1 MKNKQLNEFDHLH
14 VSKQAKT
21 ELLTQI
27 QKRQA
32 KNSRKFSLLSKVLVS
47 LALIGI
53 FMIYTASQSGSQFL
67 DYERYLT
74 ISASEVEYPLQKN
87 QQAMEELDV
96 QFDLGLISESE
107 YQQRMAALREDQA
120 ELLKKQ
126 VELKQ
131 EYKLDQPLDLN
142 QIKFS
147 QDTARDQQLKDFYLQ
162 KTTLDNKTA
171 DLLNKNDELMA
182 LYESGQIDWQTY
194 IDRKQPLEQQQHDL
208 SAEKDQWENS
218 YAQTDSN
225 YQKLYEQKKLL
236 EQQTEA
242 LEIEEDQ
249 LKEQYKQGLISKT
262 EYQQQKEALEQ
273 KEDALDHQE
282 DQLDDLEDTIE
293 DQEDDEIDDNSDKID
308 TGDDSALDND
318 DEDDNELDE
327 KDEEYENRGNSDKEN
342 ENDNKETETED
353 DDIEDEN
360 DDD

>member
-32 KNSRKFSLLSKVLVS
+32 KNSRRFPLLSKVLVS
-47 LALIGI
+47 FALIGI
-53 FMIYTASQSGSQFL
+53 FMIYTASQTGSQFL

-107 YQQRMAALREDQA
+107 YQQRMAALRKDQA

-147 QDTARDQQLKDFYLQ
+147 QDTARDQHLKDFYLQ

-171 DLLNKNDELMA
+171 PVRLIGKHTL
-182 LYESGQIDWQTY
+182 T
-194 IDRKQPLEQQQHDL
+194 
-208 SAEKDQWENS
+208 ENS
-218 YAQTDSN
+218 
-225 YQKLYEQKKLL
+225 
-236 EQQTEA
+236 
-242 LEIEEDQ
+242 
-249 LKEQYKQGLISKT
+249 
-262 EYQQQKEALEQ
+262 
-273 KEDALDHQE
+273 
-282 DQLDDLEDTIE
+282 
-293 DQEDDEIDDNSDKID
+293 
-308 TGDDSALDND
+308 
-318 DEDDNELDE
+318 
-327 KDEEYENRGNSDKEN
+327 R
-342 ENDNKETETED
+342 
-353 DDIEDEN
+353 
-360 DDD
+360 

>member
-32 KNSRKFSLLSKVLVS
+32 KNSRRFPLLSKVLVS
-47 LALIGI
+47 FALIVI
-53 FMIYTASQSGSQFL
+53 FMIYTASQTGSQFL

-107 YQQRMAALREDQA
+107 YQQRMAALRKDQA

-236 EQQTEA
+236 EQQAEA

-282 DQLDDLEDTIE
+282 DQLDDLEDAIE
-293 DQEDDEIDDNSDKID
+293 DQEDDDEYDM
-308 TGDDSALDND
+308 D
-318 DEDDNELDE
+318 DEEKELDE
-327 KDEEYENRGNSDKEN
+327 KDEEYENRGNSDKEK
-342 ENDNKETETED
+342 EKDNKETETED
-353 DDIEDEN
+353 DDIENEN

>member
-32 KNSRKFSLLSKVLVS
+32 KNSRRFPLLSKVLVS
-47 LALIGI
+47 FALIGI
-53 FMIYTASQSGSQFL
+53 FMIYTASQTGSQFL

-107 YQQRMAALREDQA
+107 YQQRMAALRKDQA

-162 KTTLDNKTA
+162 TSIHWIARAYRNNSSQCNSMAELLLPQAGKTV
-171 DLLNKNDELMA
+171 
-182 LYESGQIDWQTY
+182 
-194 IDRKQPLEQQQHDL
+194 
-208 SAEKDQWENS
+208 
-218 YAQTDSN
+218 SN
-225 YQKLYEQKKLL
+225 LCR
-236 EQQTEA
+236 
-242 LEIEEDQ
+242 EI
-249 LKEQYKQGLISKT
+249 S
-262 EYQQQKEALEQ
+262 
-273 KEDALDHQE
+273 
-282 DQLDDLEDTIE
+282 
-293 DQEDDEIDDNSDKID
+293 
-308 TGDDSALDND
+308 
-318 DEDDNELDE
+318 
-327 KDEEYENRGNSDKEN
+327 R
-342 ENDNKETETED
+342 
-353 DDIEDEN
+353 
-360 DDD
+360 

>member
-1 MKNKQLNEFDHLH
+1 MKDKQLNDFGHMH

-32 KNSRKFSLLSKVLVS
+32 KNSRRFPLLSKVLVS
-47 LALIGI
+47 FALIVI
-53 FMIYTASQSGSQFL
+53 FMIYTASQTGSQFL

-107 YQQRMAALREDQA
+107 YQQRMAALRKDQA

-236 EQQTEA
+236 EQQAEA

-282 DQLDDLEDTIE
+282 DQLDDLEDAIE
-293 DQEDDEIDDNSDKID
+293 DQEDDDEYDM
-308 TGDDSALDND
+308 D
-318 DEDDNELDE
+318 DEEKELDE
-327 KDEEYENRGNSDKEN
+327 KDEEYENRGNSDKEK
-342 ENDNKETETED
+342 EKDNKETETED

>member
-32 KNSRKFSLLSKVLVS
+32 KNSRRFPLLSKVLVS
-47 LALIGI
+47 FALIGI
-53 FMIYTASQSGSQFL
+53 FMIYTAPQTGSQFL

-107 YQQRMAALREDQA
+107 YQQRMAALRKDQA

-236 EQQTEA
+236 EQQAEA

-282 DQLDDLEDTIE
+282 DQLDDLEDAIE
-293 DQEDDEIDDNSDKID
+293 NQEDDEYDM
-308 TGDDSALDND
+308 D
-318 DEDDNELDE
+318 DEENELDE
-327 KDEEYENRGNSDKEN
+327 KDEEYENRGNSDKEK
-342 ENDNKETETED
+342 EKDNKETETED
-353 DDIEDEN
+353 DDIEDQN

>member
-27 QKRQA
+27 QNRQA
-32 KNSRKFSLLSKVLVS
+32 KNSRRFPLLSKVLVS

-53 FMIYTASQSGSQFL
+53 FMIYTASQTGSQFL

-107 YQQRMAALREDQA
+107 YQQKMAALRKDQA

-147 QDTARDQQLKDFYLQ
+147 QDNARDQQLKDFYLQ

-236 EQQTEA
+236 EQQAEA

-282 DQLDDLEDTIE
+282 DQLDDLEDAIE
-293 DQEDDEIDDNSDKID
+293 DQEDED
-308 TGDDSALDND
+308 D
-318 DEDDNELDE
+318 DEYDMDDEENELDE
-327 KDEEYENRGNSDKEN
+327 KDEEYENRGNSDKEK
-342 ENDNKETETED
+342 EKDNKETETED
-353 DDIEDEN
+353 DDIEDQN

>member
-1 MKNKQLNEFDHLH
+1 MKNKQLNEFDHLY

-27 QKRQA
+27 KKRQA
-32 KNSRKFSLLSKVLVS
+32 KDPRRFPLLTKILVS

-53 FMIYTASQSGSQFL
+53 FMIYTASQTGSQFL

-96 QFDLGLISESE
+96 QFDLELISEAE
-107 YQQRMAALREDQA
+107 YQQKMAALRKDKE

-126 VELKQ
+126 IELKQ
-131 EYKLDQPLDLN
+131 EYKLDQQLDLN

-147 QDTARDQQLKDFYLQ
+147 HDTVRDQQLKEFYLQ
-162 KTTLDNKTA
+162 ITELDNKTA

-208 SAEKDQWENS
+208 SAEKEQWENS

-236 EQQTEA
+236 EQQAEA

-249 LKEQYKQGLISKT
+249 LKEQYQQGLISKT
-262 EYQQQKEALEQ
+262 EYKQQKEALEL

-282 DQLDDLEDTIE
+282 DQLDDWEDVME
-293 DQEDDEIDDNSDKID
+293 NQEDDDEYDM
-308 TGDDSALDND
+308 ND
-318 DEDDNELDE
+318 EENELD
-327 KDEEYENRGNSDKEN
+327 DEENENRENSDKEK
-342 ENDNKETETED
+342 EKDKKETEEKKESETED
-353 DDIEDEN
+353 DDDAEDEN

>member
-32 KNSRKFSLLSKVLVS
+32 KNSRRFPLLSKVLVS
-47 LALIGI
+47 FALIGI
-53 FMIYTASQSGSQFL
+53 FMIYTASQTGSQFL

-107 YQQRMAALREDQA
+107 YQQRMAALRKDQA

-171 DLLNKNDELMA
+171 DLLTKNDELMA
-182 LYESGQIDWQTY
+182 LYESGQSC
-194 IDRKQPLEQQQHDL
+194 L
-208 SAEKDQWENS
+208 
-218 YAQTDSN
+218 
-225 YQKLYEQKKLL
+225 LY
-236 EQQTEA
+236 T
-242 LEIEEDQ
+242 
-249 LKEQYKQGLISKT
+249 S
-262 EYQQQKEALEQ
+262 
-273 KEDALDHQE
+273 
-282 DQLDDLEDTIE
+282 
-293 DQEDDEIDDNSDKID
+293 
-308 TGDDSALDND
+308 
-318 DEDDNELDE
+318 
-327 KDEEYENRGNSDKEN
+327 RCV
-342 ENDNKETETED
+342 
-353 DDIEDEN
+353 
-360 DDD
+360 

>member
-32 KNSRKFSLLSKVLVS
+32 KNSRRFPLLSKVLVS

-107 YQQRMAALREDQA
+107 YQQKMAALRKDQA

-236 EQQTEA
+236 EQQAEA

-282 DQLDDLEDTIE
+282 DQLDDLEDAIE
-293 DQEDDEIDDNSDKID
+293 DQEEDDEYDM
-308 TGDDSALDND
+308 D
-318 DEDDNELDE
+318 DEENELDE
-327 KDEEYENRGNSDKEN
+327 KDEEYENRGNSDKEK
-342 ENDNKETETED
+342 EKDNKETETED
-353 DDIEDEN
+353 DDIEDQN

>member
-32 KNSRKFSLLSKVLVS
+32 KNSRRFPLLSKVLVS

-107 YQQRMAALREDQA
+107 YQQKLAALRKDQA

-236 EQQTEA
+236 EQQAEA

-282 DQLDDLEDTIE
+282 DQLDDLEDAIE
-293 DQEDDEIDDNSDKID
+293 DQEEDDDEYDM
-308 TGDDSALDND
+308 D
-318 DEDDNELDE
+318 DEENELDE
-327 KDEEYENRGNSDKEN
+327 KDEEYENRGNSDKEK
-342 ENDNKETETED
+342 EKDNKETETED
-353 DDIEDEN
+353 DDIEDQN

>member
-32 KNSRKFSLLSKVLVS
+32 KNSRRFPLLSKVLVS

-107 YQQRMAALREDQA
+107 YQQKMAALRKDQA

-147 QDTARDQQLKDFYLQ
+147 QDTARDQHLKDFYL
-162 KTTLDNKTA
+162 
-171 DLLNKNDELMA
+171 
-182 LYESGQIDWQTY
+182 
-194 IDRKQPLEQQQHDL
+194 
-208 SAEKDQWENS
+208 
-218 YAQTDSN
+218 
-225 YQKLYEQKKLL
+225 
-236 EQQTEA
+236 
-242 LEIEEDQ
+242 
-249 LKEQYKQGLISKT
+249 
-262 EYQQQKEALEQ
+262 
-273 KEDALDHQE
+273 
-282 DQLDDLEDTIE
+282 
-293 DQEDDEIDDNSDKID
+293 
-308 TGDDSALDND
+308 
-318 DEDDNELDE
+318 
-327 KDEEYENRGNSDKEN
+327 
-342 ENDNKETETED
+342 
-353 DDIEDEN
+353 
-360 DDD
+360 

>member
-32 KNSRKFSLLSKVLVS
+32 KNSRRFPLLSKVLVS
-47 LALIGI
+47 FALIGI
-53 FMIYTASQSGSQFL
+53 FMIYTASQTGSQFL

-96 QFDLGLISESE
+96 QFHLGLISESE
-107 YQQRMAALREDQA
+107 YQQRMAALRKDQA

-236 EQQTEA
+236 EQQAEA

-282 DQLDDLEDTIE
+282 DQLDDLEDAIE
-293 DQEDDEIDDNSDKID
+293 NQEDDEYDM
-308 TGDDSALDND
+308 D
-318 DEDDNELDE
+318 DEENELDE
-327 KDEEYENRGNSDKEN
+327 KDEEYENRGNSDKEK
-342 ENDNKETETED
+342 EKDNKETETED
-353 DDIEDEN
+353 DDIEDQN

>member
-32 KNSRKFSLLSKVLVS
+32 KNSRRFPLLSKVLVS
-47 LALIGI
+47 FALIGI
-53 FMIYTASQSGSQFL
+53 FMIYTASQTGSQFL

-107 YQQRMAALREDQA
+107 YQQRMAALRKDQA

-236 EQQTEA
+236 EQQAEA

-282 DQLDDLEDTIE
+282 DQLDDLEDAIE
-293 DQEDDEIDDNSDKID
+293 NQEDDEYDM
-308 TGDDSALDND
+308 D
-318 DEDDNELDE
+318 DEENELDE
-327 KDEEYENRGNSDKEN
+327 KDEEYENRGNSDKEK
-342 ENDNKETETED
+342 EKDNKETETED
-353 DDIEDEN
+353 DDIEDQN

>member
-32 KNSRKFSLLSKVLVS
+32 KNSRRFPLLSKVLVS

-74 ISASEVEYPLQKN
+74 ISASEIEYPLQKN

-107 YQQRMAALREDQA
+107 YQQKMAALREDQA

-262 EYQQQKEALEQ
+262 EYKQQKEALEQ

-282 DQLDDLEDTIE
+282 DQLDDLEDAIE
-293 DQEDDEIDDNSDKID
+293 DQEDDYEYDMD
-308 TGDDSALDND
+308 D
-318 DEDDNELDE
+318 DEKGPDK
-327 KDEEYENRGNSDKEN
+327 KDKDKEN
-342 ENDNKETETED
+342 RKNLEKEKNKEKKEKEENKETETED

>member
-32 KNSRKFSLLSKVLVS
+32 KNSRRFPLLSKVLVS
-47 LALIGI
+47 FALIGI
-53 FMIYTASQSGSQFL
+53 FMFYTASQSGSQFL

-107 YQQRMAALREDQA
+107 YQQRMTALRKDQA

-236 EQQTEA
+236 EQQAEA

-282 DQLDDLEDTIE
+282 DQLDDLEDAIE
-293 DQEDDEIDDNSDKID
+293 DQEEDDDEYDM
-308 TGDDSALDND
+308 D
-318 DEDDNELDE
+318 DEENELDE
-327 KDEEYENRGNSDKEN
+327 KDEEYENRGNSDKEK

>member
-32 KNSRKFSLLSKVLVS
+32 KNSRRFPLLSKVLVS
-47 LALIGI
+47 FALIVI
-53 FMIYTASQSGSQFL
+53 FMIYTASQTGSQFL

-107 YQQRMAALREDQA
+107 YQQRMAALRKDQA

-236 EQQTEA
+236 EQQAEA

-282 DQLDDLEDTIE
+282 DQLDDLEDAIE
-293 DQEDDEIDDNSDKID
+293 DQEDDDEYDM
-308 TGDDSALDND
+308 D
-318 DEDDNELDE
+318 DEEKELDE
-327 KDEEYENRGNSDKEN
+327 KDEEYENRGNSDKEK
-342 ENDNKETETED
+342 EKDNKETETED

>member
-32 KNSRKFSLLSKVLVS
+32 KNSRRFPLLSKVLVS
-47 LALIGI
+47 FALIGI
-53 FMIYTASQSGSQFL
+53 FMIYTASQTGSQFL

-107 YQQRMAALREDQA
+107 YQQRMAALRKDQA

-208 SAEKDQWENS
+208 SAEKDQWDNS

-236 EQQTEA
+236 EQQAEA

-282 DQLDDLEDTIE
+282 DQLDDLEDAIE
-293 DQEDDEIDDNSDKID
+293 NQEDDEYDM
-308 TGDDSALDND
+308 D
-318 DEDDNELDE
+318 DEENELDE
-327 KDEEYENRGNSDKEN
+327 KDEEYENRGNSDKEK
-342 ENDNKETETED
+342 EKDNKETETED
-353 DDIEDEN
+353 DDIEDQN

>member
-32 KNSRKFSLLSKVLVS
+32 KNSRRFPLLSKVLVS
-47 LALIGI
+47 FALIGI

-107 YQQRMAALREDQA
+107 YQQRMAALRKDQA

-236 EQQTEA
+236 EQQAEA

-282 DQLDDLEDTIE
+282 DQLDDLEDAIE
-293 DQEDDEIDDNSDKID
+293 DQEDDDEYDM
-308 TGDDSALDND
+308 D
-318 DEDDNELDE
+318 DEENELDE
-327 KDEEYENRGNSDKEN
+327 KDEEYENRGNSDKEK
-342 ENDNKETETED
+342 EKDNKETETED
-353 DDIEDEN
+353 DDIEDQN

>member
-32 KNSRKFSLLSKVLVS
+32 KNSRRFPLLSKVLVS

-96 QFDLGLISESE
+96 QFDLGLILESE
-107 YQQRMAALREDQA
+107 YQQKMAALRKDQA

-236 EQQTEA
+236 EQQAEA

-282 DQLDDLEDTIE
+282 DQLDDLEDAIE
-293 DQEDDEIDDNSDKID
+293 DQEEDDDEYDM
-308 TGDDSALDND
+308 D
-318 DEDDNELDE
+318 DEENELDE
-327 KDEEYENRGNSDKEN
+327 KDEEYENRGNSDKEK
-342 ENDNKETETED
+342 EKDNKETETED
-353 DDIEDEN
+353 DDIEDQN

>member
-32 KNSRKFSLLSKVLVS
+32 KNSRRFPLLSKILVS
-47 LALIGI
+47 FALIGI
-53 FMIYTASQSGSQFL
+53 FMIYTASQTGSQFL

-107 YQQRMAALREDQA
+107 YQQRMAALRKDQA

-236 EQQTEA
+236 EQQAEA

-282 DQLDDLEDTIE
+282 DQLDDLEDAIE
-293 DQEDDEIDDNSDKID
+293 NQEDDEYDM
-308 TGDDSALDND
+308 D
-318 DEDDNELDE
+318 DEENELDE
-327 KDEEYENRGNSDKEN
+327 KDEEYENRGNSDKEK
-342 ENDNKETETED
+342 EKDNKETETED
-353 DDIEDEN
+353 DDIEDQN

>member
-32 KNSRKFSLLSKVLVS
+32 KNSRRFPLLSKVLVS

-53 FMIYTASQSGSQFL
+53 FMIYTASQTGSQFL

-107 YQQRMAALREDQA
+107 YQQKMAALREDQA

-236 EQQTEA
+236 EQQAEA

-282 DQLDDLEDTIE
+282 DQLDDLEDAIE
-293 DQEDDEIDDNSDKID
+293 DQEDD
-308 TGDDSALDND
+308 D
-318 DEDDNELDE
+318 DEYDMDDEENELDE
-327 KDEEYENRGNSDKEN
+327 KDEEYENRGNSDKEK

>member
-32 KNSRKFSLLSKVLVS
+32 KNSRRFPLLSKVLVS

-53 FMIYTASQSGSQFL
+53 FMIYTASQTGSQFL

-74 ISASEVEYPLQKN
+74 ISANEVEYPLQKN

-107 YQQRMAALREDQA
+107 YQQKMAALREDQA

-236 EQQTEA
+236 EQQAEA

-282 DQLDDLEDTIE
+282 DQLDDLEDAIE
-293 DQEDDEIDDNSDKID
+293 DQEDD
-308 TGDDSALDND
+308 D
-318 DEDDNELDE
+318 DEYDMDDEENELDE
-327 KDEEYENRGNSDKEN
+327 KDEEYENRGNSDKEK

>member
-32 KNSRKFSLLSKVLVS
+32 KNSRRFPLLSKVLVS

-107 YQQRMAALREDQA
+107 YQQKMAALRKDQA

-236 EQQTEA
+236 EQQAEA

-282 DQLDDLEDTIE
+282 DQLDDLEDAIE
-293 DQEDDEIDDNSDKID
+293 DQEEDDVDDE
-308 TGDDSALDND
+308 
-318 DEDDNELDE
+318 ENELDE
-327 KDEEYENRGNSDKEN
+327 KDEEYENRGNSDKEK
-342 ENDNKETETED
+342 EKDNKETETED
-353 DDIEDEN
+353 DDIEDQN